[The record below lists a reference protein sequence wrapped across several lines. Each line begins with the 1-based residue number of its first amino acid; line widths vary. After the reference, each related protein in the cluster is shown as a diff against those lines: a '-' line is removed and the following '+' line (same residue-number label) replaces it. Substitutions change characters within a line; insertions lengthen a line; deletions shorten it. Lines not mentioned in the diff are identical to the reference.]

1 MRKVLLMAAFILF
14 AFACLFVSGC
24 GPFWVDPYIVV
35 KESSLNW
42 VSIRYY
48 NMNKLPARR
57 IGVDIYG
64 NGLVEVKSGTSQL
77 VSNDFARN
85 HESSDWSDIKTHRLH
100 IKPDEANDIF
110 QHLVNCGVLDREKH
124 GKKSDK
130 KTFQRFIAVKANICS
145 HTYSENVNIFEED
158 PDLAE
163 NLLDVVREF
172 EGTAIKGNLN

>member
-1 MRKVLLMAAFILF
+1 
-14 AFACLFVSGC
+14 
-24 GPFWVDPYIVV
+24 
-35 KESSLNW
+35 
-42 VSIRYY
+42 
-48 NMNKLPARR
+48 MNKLPARR

-100 IKPDEANDIF
+100 IKPEEANDIF

>member
-100 IKPDEANDIF
+100 IKPEEANDIF